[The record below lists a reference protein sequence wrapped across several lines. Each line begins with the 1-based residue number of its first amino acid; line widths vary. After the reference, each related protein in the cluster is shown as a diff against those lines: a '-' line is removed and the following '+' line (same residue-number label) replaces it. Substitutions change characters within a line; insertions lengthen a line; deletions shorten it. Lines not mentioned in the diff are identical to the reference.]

1 MKNMK
6 KWLSLSLAG
15 AMLMGVLA
23 GCGGGT
29 TSTPAPAETG
39 TAEATGEPA
48 AVEQVLKYG
57 TDTWPAGFDPHTIS
71 AIAATR
77 VFNQVYETLIDFNP
91 DMTFKGVLAESW
103 ENPDDVTYVFHLR
116 QGVKFHNGRE
126 MTADDVVYSF
136 QRVLGQT
143 DYGDIGALGSS
154 ASYYGG
160 IASIEAT
167 DDYTVTMTLSE
178 PNAAFMA
185 NLTSSYGAIVCKEVV
200 EANDGSLSA
209 IDTMCGTGPFMYK
222 DSVVD
227 NYITLVKNPDYWE
240 EGAPKL
246 DGITYY
252 LLADESAR
260 LAALRTGDIN
270 LCSLS
275 ALNLS
280 EVEGDESIK
289 VLSYQS
295 NNYTYLGFNLSS
307 EALQDVRV
315 RQAMSMAVDRDAIID
330 YVYNGEATVSTFVA
344 PAMGHWVWDAPAESP
359 LYTQD
364 IDAAKALMEEA
375 GYSDSNRLTIK
386 MAAGLLDS
394 IRDTAVILQQQL
406 KEIYIDVEIT
416 NLESGEYVDV
426 WGKMNTPEA
435 GYDAMCGQNGSGTDP
450 NRAVSFF
457 FSTTGGANVWGYSN
471 AQVDELCAQG
481 VATTNEAEREAA
493 YIEAQKI
500 VIDESPN
507 LFFASPMEYFFVG
520 AGVEGFEPFAANANN
535 FRTTYIAQ

>member
-39 TAEATGEPA
+39 AAEATGEPA

-103 ENPDDVTYVFHLR
+103 EIPDDVTYVFHLR

-143 DYGDIGALGSS
+143 DYGDIGALGSTD
-154 ASYYGG
+154 SYYGG

-209 IDTMCGTGPFMYK
+209 IDTMCGTGPFMYQ

-227 NYITLVKNPDYWE
+227 NYIALVKNPDYWE

-246 DGITYY
+246 DGITFY

-307 EALQDVRV
+307 EKLQDVRV

-330 YVYNGEATVSTFVA
+330 YVYNGEATVSTFVP

-375 GYSDSNRLTIK
+375 GYSDSNRMTLT

-416 NLESGEYVDV
+416 NLESGEYVDA
-426 WGKMNTPEA
+426 WNIMYTPEA

-457 FSTTGGANVWGYSN
+457 FSTTGGANKWGYSN

-481 VATTNEAEREAA
+481 VATTDEAEREAA

-535 FRTTYIAQ
+535 FRSTYIAQ

>member
-1 MKNMK
+1 MNNVK

-15 AMLMGVLA
+15 AMLLGVLA
-23 GCGGGT
+23 GCSGGT
-29 TSTPAPAETG
+29 SSTPAPAETG
-39 TAEATGEPA
+39 TAATGEPA

-71 AIAATR
+71 AVAATR

-103 ENPDDVTYVFHLR
+103 EIPDDVTYIFHLR

-143 DYGDIGALGSS
+143 EYGDIGALGSS

-178 PNAAFMA
+178 PNAAFLS

-222 DSVVD
+222 ESVVD

-246 DGITYY
+246 DGITFY

-280 EVEGDESIK
+280 EVEGDDSIK

-315 RQAMSMAVDRDAIID
+315 RQAMSMAVDRQAIID

-344 PAMGHWVWDAPAESP
+344 PAMGHWVWDAPSESP

-364 IDAAKALMEEA
+364 IDAAKALMEES

-394 IRDTAVILQQQL
+394 IRDTAVVLQQQL

-471 AQVDELCAQG
+471 AEVDELCAQG
-481 VATTNEAEREAA
+481 VATTDETEREGY

-500 VIDESPN
+500 IIDESPN
-507 LFFASPMEYFFVG
+507 LFFASPMEYLF
-520 AGVEGFEPFAANANN
+520 ASSSVEGFEPFAANAGN

>member
-1 MKNMK
+1 MNNVK

-15 AMLMGVLA
+15 AMLLGVLA
-23 GCGGGT
+23 GCSGGT
-29 TSTPAPAETG
+29 SSTPAPAETG
-39 TAEATGEPA
+39 TTATGEPA

-71 AIAATR
+71 AVAATR

-103 ENPDDVTYVFHLR
+103 EIPDDVTYIFHLR

-143 DYGDIGALGSS
+143 EYGDIGALGSS

-178 PNAAFMA
+178 PNAAFLS

-222 DSVVD
+222 ESVVD

-246 DGITYY
+246 DGITFY

-280 EVEGDESIK
+280 EVEGDDSIK

-315 RQAMSMAVDRDAIID
+315 RQAMSMAVDRQAIID

-344 PAMGHWVWDAPAESP
+344 PAMGHWVWDAPSESP

-394 IRDTAVILQQQL
+394 IRDTAVVLQQQL

-471 AQVDELCAQG
+471 AEVDELCAQG
-481 VATTNEAEREAA
+481 VATTDETEREGY

-500 VIDESPN
+500 IIDESPN
-507 LFFASPMEYFFVG
+507 LFFASPMEYLF
-520 AGVEGFEPFAANANN
+520 ASSSVEGFEPFAANAGN

>member
-29 TSTPAPAETG
+29 SSTPAPAETG
-39 TAEATGEPA
+39 TTEATGEPA

-71 AIAATR
+71 AIAATL

-103 ENPDDVTYVFHLR
+103 EIPDDVTYIFHIR

-126 MTADDVVYSF
+126 MTAEDVVYSF

-143 DYGDIGALGSS
+143 EYGDIGALGSS

-160 IASIEAT
+160 IASIEAN
-167 DDYTVTMTLSE
+167 DDYTVTITLSE

-222 DSVVD
+222 ESVVD

-246 DGITYY
+246 DGITFY

-280 EVEGDESIK
+280 EVEGDDSIK

-315 RQAMSMAVDRDAIID
+315 RQAMSMAVDRQAIID

-344 PAMGHWVWDAPAESP
+344 PAMGHWVWDAPSESP

-394 IRDTAVILQQQL
+394 IRDTAVVLQQQL

-471 AQVDELCAQG
+471 AEVDELCAQG
-481 VATTNEAEREAA
+481 VATTDETEREGY

-500 VIDESPN
+500 IIDESPN
-507 LFFASPMEYFFVG
+507 LFFASPMEYLF
-520 AGVEGFEPFAANANN
+520 ASSSVEGFEPFAANAGN

>member
-29 TSTPAPAETG
+29 SSTPAPAETG
-39 TAEATGEPA
+39 AAEATGEPA

-209 IDTMCGTGPFMYK
+209 IDTMCGTGPFMYQ

-307 EALQDVRV
+307 EKLQDVRV

-471 AQVDELCAQG
+471 AEVDELCAQG
-481 VATTNEAEREAA
+481 VATTDEAEREAA

>member
-209 IDTMCGTGPFMYK
+209 IDTMCGTGPFMYQ

-275 ALNLS
+275 ALNLAD
-280 EVEGDESIK
+280 VEGDESIK

-375 GYSDSNRLTIK
+375 GYSDSNRMTLT

-416 NLESGEYVDV
+416 NLESGEYVDA
-426 WGKMNTPEA
+426 WNIMYTPEA

-481 VATTNEAEREAA
+481 VATTNEAEREGY

-507 LFFASPMEYFFVG
+507 LFFASPMEYLF
-520 AGVEGFEPFAANANN
+520 ASSSVEGFEPFAANANN

>member
-1 MKNMK
+1 MNNVK

-15 AMLMGVLA
+15 AMLLGVLA
-23 GCGGGT
+23 GCSGGT
-29 TSTPAPAETG
+29 SSTPAPAETG
-39 TAEATGEPA
+39 TAATGEPA

-71 AIAATR
+71 AVAATR

-103 ENPDDVTYVFHLR
+103 EIPDDVTYIFHLR

-143 DYGDIGALGSS
+143 EYGDIGALGSS

-178 PNAAFMA
+178 PNAAFLS

-222 DSVVD
+222 ESVVD

-246 DGITYY
+246 DGITFY

-280 EVEGDESIK
+280 EVEGDDSIK

-315 RQAMSMAVDRDAIID
+315 RQAMSMAVDRQAIID

-344 PAMGHWVWDAPAESP
+344 PAMGHWVWDAPSESP

-364 IDAAKALMEEA
+364 IDAAKALMGEA
-375 GYSDSNRLTIK
+375 GYSDSSRLTIK

-394 IRDTAVILQQQL
+394 IRDTAVVLQQQL

-471 AQVDELCAQG
+471 AEVDELCAQG
-481 VATTNEAEREAA
+481 VATTDETEREGY

-500 VIDESPN
+500 IIDESPN
-507 LFFASPMEYFFVG
+507 LFFASPMEYLF
-520 AGVEGFEPFAANANN
+520 ASSSVEGFEPFAANAGN

>member
-39 TAEATGEPA
+39 AAEATGEPA

>member
-39 TAEATGEPA
+39 AAEATGEPA

-209 IDTMCGTGPFMYK
+209 IDTMCGTGPFMYQ

>member
-39 TAEATGEPA
+39 AAEATGEPA

-167 DDYTVTMTLSE
+167 DDYTVTMTVSE

-471 AQVDELCAQG
+471 AEVDELCAQG
-481 VATTNEAEREAA
+481 VATTDEAEREAA

>member
-39 TAEATGEPA
+39 AAEATGEPA

-103 ENPDDVTYVFHLR
+103 EIPDDVTYIFHIR

-126 MTADDVVYSF
+126 MTAEDVVYSF

-143 DYGDIGALGSS
+143 EYGDIGALGSS

-295 NNYTYLGFNLSS
+295 NNSTDLGFNLSS

-330 YVYNGEATVSTFVA
+330 YVYTGEATVSTFVA

-416 NLESGEYVDV
+416 NLESGEYVDA
-426 WGKMNTPEA
+426 WNIMYTPEA

-481 VATTNEAEREAA
+481 VATTDEAEREAA

-507 LFFASPMEYFFVG
+507 LFFASPMEYLFVG

>member
-39 TAEATGEPA
+39 AAEATGEPA

-481 VATTNEAEREAA
+481 VATTNGAEREAA

>member
-1 MKNMK
+1 MNNVK

-15 AMLMGVLA
+15 AMLLGVLA
-23 GCGGGT
+23 GCSGGT
-29 TSTPAPAETG
+29 SSTPAPAETG
-39 TAEATGEPA
+39 AATTGEPA

-71 AIAATR
+71 AVAATR

-103 ENPDDVTYVFHLR
+103 EIPDDVTYIFHLR

-143 DYGDIGALGSS
+143 EYGDIGALGSS

-178 PNAAFMA
+178 PNAAFLS

-222 DSVVD
+222 ESVVD

-246 DGITYY
+246 DGITFY

-280 EVEGDESIK
+280 EVEGDDSIK

-315 RQAMSMAVDRDAIID
+315 RQAMSMAVDRQAIID

-344 PAMGHWVWDAPAESP
+344 PAMGHWVWDAPSESP

-394 IRDTAVILQQQL
+394 IRDTAVVLQQQL

-471 AQVDELCAQG
+471 AEVDELCAQG
-481 VATTNEAEREAA
+481 VATTDETEREGY

-500 VIDESPN
+500 IIDESPN
-507 LFFASPMEYFFVG
+507 LFFASPMEYLF
-520 AGVEGFEPFAANANN
+520 ASSSVEGFEPFAANAGN

>member
-1 MKNMK
+1 MNNVK

-15 AMLMGVLA
+15 AMLLGVLA
-23 GCGGGT
+23 GCSGGT
-29 TSTPAPAETG
+29 SSTPAPAETG
-39 TAEATGEPA
+39 TAATGEPA

-71 AIAATR
+71 AVAATR

-103 ENPDDVTYVFHLR
+103 EIPDDVTYIFHLR

-143 DYGDIGALGSS
+143 EYGDIGALGSS

-178 PNAAFMA
+178 PNAAFLS

-222 DSVVD
+222 ESVVD

-246 DGITYY
+246 DGITFY

-280 EVEGDESIK
+280 EVEGDDSIK

-315 RQAMSMAVDRDAIID
+315 RQAMSMAVDRQAIID

-344 PAMGHWVWDAPAESP
+344 PAMGHWVWDAPSESP

-394 IRDTAVILQQQL
+394 IRDTAVVLQQQL

-471 AQVDELCAQG
+471 AEVDELCAQG
-481 VATTNEAEREAA
+481 VATTDETEREGY

-500 VIDESPN
+500 IIDESPN
-507 LFFASPMEYFFVG
+507 LFFASPMEYLF
-520 AGVEGFEPFAANANN
+520 ASSSVEGFEPFAANAGN

>member
-29 TSTPAPAETG
+29 SSTPAPAETG
-39 TAEATGEPA
+39 TTEATGEPA

-71 AIAATR
+71 AIAATL

-103 ENPDDVTYVFHLR
+103 EIPDDVTYIFHIR

-126 MTADDVVYSF
+126 MTAEDVVYSF

-143 DYGDIGALGSS
+143 EYGDIGALGSS

-160 IASIEAT
+160 IASIEAN
-167 DDYTVTMTLSE
+167 DDYTVTITLSE

-222 DSVVD
+222 ESVVD

-246 DGITYY
+246 DGITFY

-280 EVEGDESIK
+280 EVEGDDSIK

-307 EALQDVRV
+307 EKLQDVRV
-315 RQAMSMAVDRDAIID
+315 RQAMSMAVDRQAIID
-330 YVYNGEATVSTFVA
+330 YVYNGEATVSTFVP
-344 PAMGHWVWDAPAESP
+344 PAMGHWVWDAPSESP

-394 IRDTAVILQQQL
+394 IRDTAVVLQQQL

-450 NRAVSFF
+450 NRAVNFF

-471 AQVDELCAQG
+471 AEVDELCAQG
-481 VATTNEAEREAA
+481 VATTDETEREGY

-500 VIDESPN
+500 IIDESPN
-507 LFFASPMEYFFVG
+507 LFFASPMEYLF
-520 AGVEGFEPFAANANN
+520 ASSSVEGFEPFAANAGN

>member
-39 TAEATGEPA
+39 AAEATGEPA

-160 IASIEAT
+160 IASIEAN
-167 DDYTVTMTLSE
+167 DDYTVTITLSE

-416 NLESGEYVDV
+416 NLESGEYVDI

-481 VATTNEAEREAA
+481 VATTDEAEREAA

>member
-29 TSTPAPAETG
+29 SSTPAPAETG
-39 TAEATGEPA
+39 AAEATGEPA

-160 IASIEAT
+160 IASIEAN

-209 IDTMCGTGPFMYK
+209 IDTMCGTGPFMYQ

-227 NYITLVKNPDYWE
+227 NYIALVKNPDYWE

-246 DGITYY
+246 DGITFY

-275 ALNLS
+275 ALNLAD
-280 EVEGDESIK
+280 VEGDESIK

-307 EALQDVRV
+307 EKLQDVRV

-330 YVYNGEATVSTFVA
+330 YVYNGEATVSTFVP

-375 GYSDSNRLTIK
+375 GYSDSNRMTLT

-416 NLESGEYVDV
+416 NLESGEYVDA
-426 WGKMNTPEA
+426 WNIMYTPEA

-457 FSTTGGANVWGYSN
+457 FSTTGGANKWGYSN

-481 VATTNEAEREAA
+481 VATTDEAEREAA

-507 LFFASPMEYFFVG
+507 LFFASPMEYLF
-520 AGVEGFEPFAANANN
+520 ASSSVEGFEPFAANAGN

>member
-1 MKNMK
+1 MNNVK

-23 GCGGGT
+23 GCGGGAAD
-29 TSTPAPAETG
+29 TPAPSASG
-39 TAEATGEPA
+39 TPATGEPA

-71 AIAATR
+71 AVAATR

-91 DMTFKGVLAESW
+91 DMTFRGVLAESW
-103 ENPDDVTYVFHLR
+103 EIPDDVTYIFHIR

-160 IASIEAT
+160 IASTAAT
-167 DDYTVTMTLSE
+167 DDYTVTITLSE
-178 PNAAFMA
+178 PNAAFMS
-185 NLTSSYGAIVCKEVV
+185 NLTSSYGAIVCKEV
-200 EANDGSLSA
+200 
-209 IDTMCGTGPFMYK
+209 
-222 DSVVD
+222 VVD

-280 EVEGDESIK
+280 DVEGDANIK

-315 RQAMSMAVDRDAIID
+315 RQAMSMAVDRQAIID

-344 PAMGHWVWDAPAESP
+344 PAMGHWVWDAPTESP

-364 IDAAKALMEEA
+364 IEAAKALMEEA
-375 GYSDSNRLTIK
+375 GYSDSNRLTLK

-406 KEIYIDVEIT
+406 AEIYIDVEIT

-471 AQVDELCAQG
+471 AEVDELCAQG
-481 VATTNEAEREAA
+481 VATTDEAERESA

-500 VIDESPN
+500 IIDESPN
-507 LFFASPMEYFFVG
+507 LFFASPMEYFFVSSS
-520 AGVEGFEPFAANANN
+520 VEGFEPFAANANN
-535 FRTTYIAQ
+535 FRSTYIAP

>member
-29 TSTPAPAETG
+29 SSTPAPAETG
-39 TAEATGEPA
+39 AAEATGEPA

-275 ALNLS
+275 ALNLAD
-280 EVEGDESIK
+280 VEGDESIK

-307 EALQDVRV
+307 EKLQDVRV

-375 GYSDSNRLTIK
+375 GYSDSNRMTIT

-507 LFFASPMEYFFVG
+507 LFFASPMEYLF
-520 AGVEGFEPFAANANN
+520 ASSSVEGFEPFAANANN

>member
-1 MKNMK
+1 MNNVK

-15 AMLMGVLA
+15 AMLLGVLA
-23 GCGGGT
+23 GCSGGT
-29 TSTPAPAETG
+29 SSTPAPAETG
-39 TAEATGEPA
+39 TAATGEPA

-71 AIAATR
+71 AVAATR

-103 ENPDDVTYVFHLR
+103 EIPDDVTYIFHLR

-143 DYGDIGALGSS
+143 EYGDIGALGSS

-178 PNAAFMA
+178 PNAAFLS

-209 IDTMCGTGPFMYK
+209 IDTMCGTGPFMYQ

-246 DGITYY
+246 DGITFY

-315 RQAMSMAVDRDAIID
+315 RQAMSMAVDRQAIID

-394 IRDTAVILQQQL
+394 IRDTAVVLQQQL

-471 AQVDELCAQG
+471 AEVDELCAQG
-481 VATTNEAEREAA
+481 VATTDETEREGY

-500 VIDESPN
+500 IIDESPN
-507 LFFASPMEYFFVG
+507 LFFASPMEYLF
-520 AGVEGFEPFAANANN
+520 ASSSVEGFEPFAANAGN

>member
-29 TSTPAPAETG
+29 SSTPAPAETG
-39 TAEATGEPA
+39 AAEATGEPA

-209 IDTMCGTGPFMYK
+209 IDTMCGTGPFMYQ

-275 ALNLS
+275 ALNLAD
-280 EVEGDESIK
+280 VEGDESIK

-307 EALQDVRV
+307 EKLQDVRV

-330 YVYNGEATVSTFVA
+330 YVYNGEATVSTFVP

-375 GYSDSNRLTIK
+375 GYSDSNRMTLT

-457 FSTTGGANVWGYSN
+457 FSTTGGANKWGYSN

-481 VATTNEAEREAA
+481 VATTDEAEREAA

>member
-29 TSTPAPAETG
+29 SSTPAPAETG
-39 TAEATGEPA
+39 TTETTGEPA

-103 ENPDDVTYVFHLR
+103 EIPDDVTYIFHIR

-126 MTADDVVYSF
+126 MTAEDVVYSF

-143 DYGDIGALGSS
+143 EYGDIGALGSS

-160 IASIEAT
+160 IASIEAN
-167 DDYTVTMTLSE
+167 DDYTVTITLSE

-222 DSVVD
+222 ESVVD

-295 NNYTYLGFNLSS
+295 NNYTYLGFNLSN

-315 RQAMSMAVDRDAIID
+315 RQAMSMAIDRQAIID

-344 PAMGHWVWDAPAESP
+344 PAMGHWVWDAPTESP

-364 IDAAKALMEEA
+364 IEGAKALMEEA

-394 IRDTAVILQQQL
+394 IRDTAVVLQQQL

-471 AQVDELCAQG
+471 AQVDELCTQG
-481 VATTNEAEREAA
+481 VATTDEAEREAA

>member
-1 MKNMK
+1 MNNVK
-6 KWLSLSLAG
+6 KWLSLSLAV

-23 GCGGGT
+23 GCGGGAAD
-29 TSTPAPAETG
+29 TPAPSASG
-39 TAEATGEPA
+39 APATGEPA

-71 AIAATR
+71 AVAATR

-91 DMTFKGVLAESW
+91 DMTFRGVLAESW
-103 ENPDDVTYVFHLR
+103 EIPDDVTYIFHIR

-160 IASIEAT
+160 IASIEAN
-167 DDYTVTMTLSE
+167 DDYTVTITLSE
-178 PNAAFMA
+178 PNAAFMS

-209 IDTMCGTGPFMYK
+209 IDTMCGTGPFMYQ

-280 EVEGDESIK
+280 DVEGDESIK

-315 RQAMSMAVDRDAIID
+315 RQAMSMAVDRQAIID

-375 GYSDSNRLTIK
+375 GYNDSNHLTLK

-406 KEIYIDVEIT
+406 AEIYIDVEIT

-481 VATTNEAEREAA
+481 VATTDETEREG
-493 YIEAQKI
+493 YYMEAQQI
-500 VIDESPN
+500 IIDESPN
-507 LFFASPMEYFFVG
+507 LFFASPMEYLFVSSS
-520 AGVEGFEPFAANANN
+520 VEGFEPFAANANN
-535 FRTTYIAQ
+535 FRSTYIAP

>member
-1 MKNMK
+1 M
-6 KWLSLSLAG
+6 
-15 AMLMGVLA
+15 
-23 GCGGGT
+23 
-29 TSTPAPAETG
+29 
-39 TAEATGEPA
+39 
-48 AVEQVLKYG
+48 EQVLKYG

-103 ENPDDVTYVFHLR
+103 EIPDDVTYIFHIR

-143 DYGDIGALGSS
+143 EYGDIGALGSS

-209 IDTMCGTGPFMYK
+209 IDTMCGTGPFMYQ

-481 VATTNEAEREAA
+481 VATTDEAEREAA

>member
-39 TAEATGEPA
+39 AAEATGEPA

-209 IDTMCGTGPFMYK
+209 IDTMCGTGPFMYQ

-416 NLESGEYVDV
+416 NLESGEYVDI

-481 VATTNEAEREAA
+481 VATTDEAEREAA

>member
-39 TAEATGEPA
+39 AAEATGEPA

-160 IASIEAT
+160 IASIEAN

-416 NLESGEYVDV
+416 NLESGEYVDI

-481 VATTNEAEREAA
+481 VATTDEAEREAA

>member
-209 IDTMCGTGPFMYK
+209 IDTMCGTGPFMYQ

-471 AQVDELCAQG
+471 AEVDELCAQG
-481 VATTNEAEREAA
+481 VATTDEAEREAA

>member
-1 MKNMK
+1 MNNVK

-15 AMLMGVLA
+15 AMLLGVLA
-23 GCGGGT
+23 GCSGGT
-29 TSTPAPAETG
+29 SSTPAPAETG
-39 TAEATGEPA
+39 TASTGEPA

-71 AIAATR
+71 AVAATR

-103 ENPDDVTYVFHLR
+103 EIPDDVTYIFHLR

-143 DYGDIGALGSS
+143 EYGDIGALGSS

-178 PNAAFMA
+178 PNAAFLS

-222 DSVVD
+222 ESVVD

-246 DGITYY
+246 DGITFY

-280 EVEGDESIK
+280 EVEGDDSIK

-315 RQAMSMAVDRDAIID
+315 RQAMSMAVDRQAIID

-344 PAMGHWVWDAPAESP
+344 PAMGHWVWDAPSESP

-394 IRDTAVILQQQL
+394 IRDTAVVLQQQL

-471 AQVDELCAQG
+471 AEVDELCAQG
-481 VATTNEAEREAA
+481 VATTDETEREGY

-500 VIDESPN
+500 IIDESPN
-507 LFFASPMEYFFVG
+507 LFFASPMEYLF
-520 AGVEGFEPFAANANN
+520 ASSSVEGFEPFAANAGN

>member
-1 MKNMK
+1 MNNVK

-15 AMLMGVLA
+15 AMLLGVLA
-23 GCGGGT
+23 GCSGGT
-29 TSTPAPAETG
+29 SSTPAPAETG
-39 TAEATGEPA
+39 TAATGEPA

-71 AIAATR
+71 AVAATR

-103 ENPDDVTYVFHLR
+103 EIPDDVTYIFHLR

-143 DYGDIGALGSS
+143 EYGDIGALGSS

-178 PNAAFMA
+178 PNAAFLS

-222 DSVVD
+222 ESVVD

-246 DGITYY
+246 DGITFY

-280 EVEGDESIK
+280 EVEGDDSIK

-315 RQAMSMAVDRDAIID
+315 RQAMSMAVDRQAIID

-344 PAMGHWVWDAPAESP
+344 PAMGHWVWDAPSESP

-375 GYSDSNRLTIK
+375 GYSDSNHLTIK

-394 IRDTAVILQQQL
+394 IRDTAVVLQQQL

-471 AQVDELCAQG
+471 AEVDELCAQG
-481 VATTNEAEREAA
+481 VATTDETEREGY

-500 VIDESPN
+500 IIDESPN
-507 LFFASPMEYFFVG
+507 LFFASPMEYLF
-520 AGVEGFEPFAANANN
+520 ASSSVEGFEPFAANAGN

>member
-39 TAEATGEPA
+39 AVEATGEPA

-481 VATTNEAEREAA
+481 VATTDEAEREAA

>member
-39 TAEATGEPA
+39 AGEATGEPA

-471 AQVDELCAQG
+471 AEVDELCAQG
-481 VATTNEAEREAA
+481 VATTDEAEREAA

>member
-29 TSTPAPAETG
+29 SSTPAPAETG
-39 TAEATGEPA
+39 AAEATGEPA

-209 IDTMCGTGPFMYK
+209 IDTMCGTGPFMYQ

-471 AQVDELCAQG
+471 AEVDELCAQG
-481 VATTNEAEREAA
+481 VATTDEAEREAA

>member
-481 VATTNEAEREAA
+481 VATTDEAEREAA